1 MIIVFK
7 MIKLIW
13 SSCRFSGPAA
23 AIAREAGNCGACPL
37 AGGRLGKSGVQSIMA
52 HAPGRVELLGN
63 HTDYNEGLVL
73 SAAIDRG
80 VTVHGGPRTD
90 GRVVLASLTLEKS
103 VDVPLRGFAKQEEES
118 WANYPLGV
126 VWVFGK
132 RGYELGGFAMEVVSD
147 LPIGAGL
154 SSSAALEVA
163 TATFLKK
170 LFRWQIEPLELAK
183 LCRQGEN
190 EFVEVNCGLLDQVS
204 SVFGKRNCAIFLDC
218 RQETVETVP
227 FPDEVALLITHS
239 GVKHELV
246 GGEYN
251 ERREQCFSAAKKMG
265 ARALRD
271 VTSAELEAARE
282 KLSGLEYRRAAH
294 VVGEIE
300 RVSQGIELLRT
311 ANVRGFGELM
321 FASHESSRT
330 NFENSTAELDALV
343 RIARQER
350 GVYGS
355 RLTGGG
361 FGGATVS
368 LIKAGEARQI
378 AKNIGKKYREET
390 GIECQTYLCEIDDG
404 AR

>member
-1 MIIVFK
+1 
-7 MIKLIW
+7 
-13 SSCRFSGPAA
+13 
-23 AIAREAGNCGACPL
+23 
-37 AGGRLGKSGVQSIMA
+37 VQSIIA

-80 VTVHGGPRTD
+80 ITVRGGLRTD
-90 GRVVLASLTLEKS
+90 ARVKLTDRGLEQC
-103 VDVPLRGFAKQEEES
+103 VDVPLAGFEKREGDES

-126 VWVFGK
+126 VRIFED
-132 RGYELGGFAMEVVSD
+132 RGYEMGAFEMDIVSD

-154 SSSAALEVA
+154 SSSAAFEVA

-170 LFRWQIEPLELAK
+170 AFHWQIEPLQLAR
-183 LCRQGEN
+183 LCRQVEN
-190 EFVEVNCGLLDQVS
+190 EFVGVNCGLLDQVS
-204 SVFGKRNCAIFLDC
+204 SVFGKRNSAIFLDC
-218 RQETVETVP
+218 RAETVETVP
-227 FPDEVALLITHS
+227 FPDGVALLITHS
-239 GVKHELV
+239 GVKHALV

-251 ERREQCFSAAKKMG
+251 ERREQCFSAAKKLG
-265 ARALRD
+265 VVALRD
-271 VTSAELEAARE
+271 VTSTALEEARE
-282 KLSGLEYRRAAH
+282 QLTNLEYRRAAH
-294 VVGEIE
+294 VVGETE
-300 RVSQGIELLRT
+300 RVSQGIEFLRT

-330 NFENSTAELDALV
+330 NFENSTEELDILV
-343 RIARQER
+343 RIAREEE

-368 LIKAGEARQI
+368 LIPAAESERI
-378 AKNIGKKYREET
+378 AKNLATKYQRQT
-390 GIECQTYLCEIDDG
+390 GIECKTYLCEIDDG

>member
-1 MIIVFK
+1 
-7 MIKLIW
+7 LD
-13 SSCRFSGPAA
+13 
-23 AIAREAGNCGACPL
+23 
-37 AGGRLGKSGVQSIMA
+37 VQSIIA

-80 VTVHGGPRTD
+80 VTVHGGPRED
-90 GRVVLASLTLEKS
+90 GRVVLASLSLEKR
-103 VDVPLRGFAKQEEES
+103 VDVPMADFDKQEEES

-126 VWVFGK
+126 VRVFGN
-132 RGYELGGFAMEVVSD
+132 RGYAMGGFAMEIVGD

-170 LFRWQIEPLELAK
+170 LFRWQIEPLQLAK
-183 LCRQGEN
+183 LCRQAEN
-190 EFVEVNCGLLDQVS
+190 EFVGVNCGLLDQVS

-218 RQETVETVP
+218 REETVERVP
-227 FPDEVALLITHS
+227 FPGNVALLITHS
-239 GVKHELV
+239 GVKHALV

-251 ERREQCFSAAKKMG
+251 ERREQCFSAARKMG

-271 VTSAELEAARE
+271 VTSAELEAARG
-282 KLSGLEYRRAAH
+282 KLSALEYRRAAH

-300 RVSQGIELLRT
+300 RVSQGVEFLRS
-311 ANVRGFGELM
+311 ANARGFGELM

-343 RIARQER
+343 HIARSEES
-350 GVYGS
+350 VYGS

-368 LIKAGEARQI
+368 LIEAGEAQRI
-378 AKNIGKKYREET
+378 ARNLETKYLEVT
-390 GIECQTYLCEIDDG
+390 GIECRTYLCEIDDG

>member
-1 MIIVFK
+1 M
-7 MIKLIW
+7 
-13 SSCRFSGPAA
+13 
-23 AIAREAGNCGACPL
+23 
-37 AGGRLGKSGVQSIMA
+37 QSTIA

-80 VTVHGGPRTD
+80 ITVRGGPRTD
-90 GRVVLASLTLEKS
+90 GRIKLNDRTLETCL
-103 VDVPLRGFAKQEEES
+103 DVPLAGFGKQEGDKT

-126 VWVFGK
+126 VRIFAE
-132 RGYELGGFAMEVVSD
+132 RGYEMGGFEMDLVSD

-154 SSSAALEVA
+154 SSSAAFEVA

-170 LFRWQIEPLELAK
+170 LFRWEIEPLQLAK
-183 LCRQGEN
+183 LCREVEN
-190 EFVEVNCGLLDQVS
+190 EFVGVNCGLLDQVS
-204 SVFGKRNCAIFLDC
+204 SVFGKKNSAIFLDC
-218 RQETVETVP
+218 RAESVETIA
-227 FPDEVALLITHS
+227 FPEGVELLITHS
-239 GVKHELV
+239 GVKHALV

-251 ERREQCFSAAKKMG
+251 ERRDQCFSAAKKLG
-265 ARALRD
+265 APALRD
-271 VTSAELEAARE
+271 VTSAQLEAARE
-282 KLSGLEYRRAAH
+282 QLEDLEYRRAAH

-300 RVSQGIELLRT
+300 RVGQGIEFLRT

-330 NFENSTAELDALV
+330 NFENSTEELDVLV
-343 RIARQER
+343 RIAREEE

-368 LIKAGEARQI
+368 LIDAGEAARI
-378 AKNIGKKYREET
+378 AKTFETKYQAQT
-390 GIECQTYLCEIDDG
+390 GIACRTYLCEIDDG

>member
-1 MIIVFK
+1 
-7 MIKLIW
+7 
-13 SSCRFSGPAA
+13 
-23 AIAREAGNCGACPL
+23 
-37 AGGRLGKSGVQSIMA
+37 VQSIIA

-80 VTVHGGPRTD
+80 VTMHGGHRTD
-90 GRVVLASLTLEKS
+90 GRVVLTSLALDKR
-103 VDVPLRGFAKQEEES
+103 VDVPVLNFDKQQEES
-118 WANYPLGV
+118 WANYALGV
-126 VWVFGK
+126 VRVFGN
-132 RGYELGGFAMEVVSD
+132 RDYEMGGFEMEIVSD

-154 SSSAALEVA
+154 SSSAAFEVA

-170 LFRWQIEPLELAK
+170 LFHWQIEPMQLAK
-183 LCRQGEN
+183 LCRQVEN
-190 EFVEVNCGLLDQVS
+190 EFVGVNCGLLDQVS

-218 RQETVETVP
+218 RAETVETVP
-227 FPDEVALLITHS
+227 FPGDVALLITHS
-239 GVKHELV
+239 GVKHALV

-251 ERREQCFSAAKKMG
+251 ERREQCFSAASKMG
-265 ARALRD
+265 APALRD
-271 VTSAELEAARE
+271 VTSADLEAARG
-282 KLSGLEYRRAAH
+282 KLSALEYRRAAH

-300 RVSQGIELLRT
+300 RVSQGIEFLRT
-311 ANVRGFGELM
+311 ANARGFGELM

-330 NFENSTAELDALV
+330 NFENSTKELDALV
-343 RIARQER
+343 RIARAEE

-368 LIKAGEARQI
+368 LIQASGAQRI
-378 AKNIGKKYREET
+378 ATNFEKKYQAET